1 MTFTTVSGNFSLT
14 SLKRELSYE
23 QIHTR
28 NDYLPHSAAKAAS
41 LIQLDKFMK
50 KQILLVLTMVLNTL
64 AFTVSAEEIG
74 DVTTTFKLL
83 GANHKIVI
91 EAFDDPDVPGV
102 TCHMSHAKTGG
113 IKGSVGLAEDP
124 SEASIACR
132 QIGVIDASKLDKLKN
147 GDVVFKEGL
156 SLIFKSLQVVR
167 FYDKKRN
174 VLVYLAYSDKVIEGS
189 PKNSI
194 SSVPVMKWN

>member
-1 MTFTTVSGNFSLT
+1 
-14 SLKRELSYE
+14 
-23 QIHTR
+23 
-28 NDYLPHSAAKAAS
+28 
-41 LIQLDKFMK
+41 MK
-50 KQILLVLTMVLNTL
+50 KHILLAATMVLSTL
-64 AFTVSAEEIG
+64 TLTASAEEIG

-102 TCHMSHAKTGG
+102 ACHISRAKTGG
-113 IKGSVGLAEDP
+113 MKGAVGLAEDP
-124 SEASIACR
+124 TEASIACR
-132 QIGVIDASKLDKLKN
+132 QIGAIDASKLDKLKN
-147 GDVVFKEGL
+147 GDVVFKESL
-156 SLIFKSLQVVR
+156 SLVFKTLQVVR

-194 SSVPVMKWN
+194 SSVPVMKWD

>member
-1 MTFTTVSGNFSLT
+1 
-14 SLKRELSYE
+14 
-23 QIHTR
+23 
-28 NDYLPHSAAKAAS
+28 
-41 LIQLDKFMK
+41 MK
-50 KQILLVLTMVLNTL
+50 KQILLAATMALGTV
-64 AFTVSAEEIG
+64 AFTASAEEIG

-102 TCHMSHAKTGG
+102 ACHVSRAKTGG
-113 IKGSVGLAEDP
+113 MKGAVGLAEDP

-132 QIGVIDASKLDKLKN
+132 QIGPIDMSKLDKLKN
-147 GDVVFKEGL
+147 GDVVFKENL
-156 SLIFKSLQVVR
+156 SLVFKTLQVVR

-194 SSVPVMKWN
+194 SSVPVMKWD

>member
-1 MTFTTVSGNFSLT
+1 
-14 SLKRELSYE
+14 
-23 QIHTR
+23 
-28 NDYLPHSAAKAAS
+28 
-41 LIQLDKFMK
+41 MK
-50 KQILLVLTMVLNTL
+50 KQILLAVTIVLGAL
-64 AFTVSAEEIG
+64 ALTASAEEIG

-102 TCHMSHAKTGG
+102 ACHVSRAKTGG
-113 IKGSVGLAEDP
+113 MKGAVGLAEDP

-132 QIGVIDASKLDKLKN
+132 QIGPIDTGKLDKLKN
-147 GDVVFKEGL
+147 GDVVFKENL
-156 SLIFKSLQVVR
+156 SLVFKTLQVVR

-194 SSVPVMKWN
+194 SSVPVMKWQ

>member
-1 MTFTTVSGNFSLT
+1 
-14 SLKRELSYE
+14 
-23 QIHTR
+23 
-28 NDYLPHSAAKAAS
+28 
-41 LIQLDKFMK
+41 MK
-50 KQILLVLTMVLNTL
+50 KQILLAATMVLGTL
-64 AFTVSAEEIG
+64 VFTASAEEIG

-91 EAFDDPDVPGV
+91 EAFDDPDVSGV
-102 TCHMSHAKTGG
+102 ACHISHAKTGG
-113 IKGSVGLAEDP
+113 MKGAVGLAEDP

-132 QIGVIDASKLDKLKN
+132 QIGAIDTSKLDKLKN
-147 GDVVFKEGL
+147 GEVVFKESL

-194 SSVPVMKWN
+194 SSVPVMKWD

>member
-1 MTFTTVSGNFSLT
+1 MNTIAKLIAVT
-14 SLKRELSYE
+14 SLL
-23 QIHTR
+23 
-28 NDYLPHSAAKAAS
+28 
-41 LIQLDKFMK
+41 
-50 KQILLVLTMVLNTL
+50 
-64 AFTVSAEEIG
+64 FTSSVMAEEIG

-102 TCHMSHAKTGG
+102 TCHVSKAKTGG

-132 QIGVIDASKLDKLKN
+132 QIGPIDLNPLEKLKN
-147 GDVVFKEGL
+147 GDVVFKESR
-156 SLIFKSLQVVR
+156 SLIFKTLQVVR
-167 FYDKKRN
+167 FYDKKRK
-174 VLVYLAYSDKVIEGS
+174 VLVYLAYSDKLIDGS

>member
-1 MTFTTVSGNFSLT
+1 V
-14 SLKRELSYE
+14 
-23 QIHTR
+23 
-28 NDYLPHSAAKAAS
+28 
-41 LIQLDKFMK
+41 DKLMK
-50 KQILLVLTMVLNTL
+50 KQILLAATMALGAL
-64 AFTVSAEEIG
+64 AFTASAEEIG

-102 TCHMSHAKTGG
+102 ACHISRAKTGG
-113 IKGSVGLAEDP
+113 MKGAVGLAEDP
-124 SEASIACR
+124 TEASIACR
-132 QIGVIDASKLDKLKN
+132 QIGAIDPGKLDKLKS
-147 GDVVFKEGL
+147 GDVVFKESL
-156 SLIFKSLQVVR
+156 SLVFKTLQVVR

-194 SSVPVMKWN
+194 SSVPVMKWD

>member
-1 MTFTTVSGNFSLT
+1 
-14 SLKRELSYE
+14 
-23 QIHTR
+23 
-28 NDYLPHSAAKAAS
+28 
-41 LIQLDKFMK
+41 MK
-50 KQILLVLTMVLNTL
+50 KQILLAATMVLGTV
-64 AFTVSAEEIG
+64 AFTASAEEIG

-102 TCHMSHAKTGG
+102 ACHLSRAKTGG
-113 IKGSVGLAEDP
+113 MKGAVGLAEDP
-124 SEASIACR
+124 TEASIACR
-132 QIGVIDASKLDKLKN
+132 QIGAIDPGKLDKLKN
-147 GDVVFKEGL
+147 GEVVFKESL
-156 SLIFKSLQVVR
+156 SLVFKSLQVVR

-194 SSVPVMKWN
+194 SSVPVMKWD

>member
-1 MTFTTVSGNFSLT
+1 
-14 SLKRELSYE
+14 
-23 QIHTR
+23 
-28 NDYLPHSAAKAAS
+28 
-41 LIQLDKFMK
+41 
-50 KQILLVLTMVLNTL
+50 MVLGTL
-64 AFTVSAEEIG
+64 VFTASAEEIG

-91 EAFDDPDVPGV
+91 EAFDDPDVSGV
-102 TCHMSHAKTGG
+102 ACHISHAKTGG
-113 IKGSVGLAEDP
+113 MKGAVGLAEDP

-132 QIGVIDASKLDKLKN
+132 QIGAIDTSKLDKLKN
-147 GDVVFKEGL
+147 GEVVFKESL
-156 SLIFKSLQVVR
+156 SLVFKSLQVVR

>member
-1 MTFTTVSGNFSLT
+1 
-14 SLKRELSYE
+14 
-23 QIHTR
+23 
-28 NDYLPHSAAKAAS
+28 
-41 LIQLDKFMK
+41 MK
-50 KQILLVLTMVLNTL
+50 KQILLAATMAFSTLT
-64 AFTVSAEEIG
+64 FTASAEEIG

-102 TCHMSHAKTGG
+102 ACHVSRAKTGG
-113 IKGSVGLAEDP
+113 MKGAVGLAEDP

-132 QIGVIDASKLDKLKN
+132 QIGPIDMSKLAKLKN
-147 GDVVFKEGL
+147 GDVVFKENL
-156 SLIFKSLQVVR
+156 SLVFKTLQVVR
-167 FYDKKRN
+167 FYDKTRN

-194 SSVPVMKWN
+194 SSVPVMKWD

>member
-1 MTFTTVSGNFSLT
+1 
-14 SLKRELSYE
+14 
-23 QIHTR
+23 
-28 NDYLPHSAAKAAS
+28 
-41 LIQLDKFMK
+41 MK
-50 KQILLVLTMVLNTL
+50 KQILLASLMLSALTS
-64 AFTVSAEEIG
+64 TVSAEEIG

-83 GANHKIVI
+83 GANHKIVV
-91 EAFDDPDVPGV
+91 EAFDDPDVSGV
-102 TCHMSHAKTGG
+102 TCHISHAKTGG

-147 GDVVFKEGL
+147 GEVVFKEGL

>member
-1 MTFTTVSGNFSLT
+1 
-14 SLKRELSYE
+14 
-23 QIHTR
+23 
-28 NDYLPHSAAKAAS
+28 
-41 LIQLDKFMK
+41 MK
-50 KQILLVLTMVLNTL
+50 KQILLAVTIVLGTL
-64 AFTVSAEEIG
+64 ALTASAEEIG

-102 TCHMSHAKTGG
+102 ACHVSRAKTGG
-113 IKGSVGLAEDP
+113 MKGAVGLAEDP

-132 QIGVIDASKLDKLKN
+132 QIGPIDTGKLDKLKN
-147 GDVVFKEGL
+147 GDVVFKENL
-156 SLIFKSLQVVR
+156 SLVFKTLQVVR

-194 SSVPVMKWN
+194 SSVPVMKWQ

>member
-1 MTFTTVSGNFSLT
+1 
-14 SLKRELSYE
+14 
-23 QIHTR
+23 
-28 NDYLPHSAAKAAS
+28 
-41 LIQLDKFMK
+41 MK
-50 KQILLVLTMVLNTL
+50 KQILLAATMALSTL

-74 DVTTTFKLL
+74 DVSTTFKLL
-83 GANHKIVI
+83 GANNKIVI
-91 EAFDDPDVPGV
+91 EAFDDPEVLGV
-102 TCHMSHAKTGG
+102 ACHVSRAKTGG

-124 SEASIACR
+124 TEASIACR
-132 QIGVIDASKLDKLKN
+132 QIGAIDTSKLDKLKN
-147 GDVVFKEGL
+147 GDVVFKESL

-194 SSVPVMKWN
+194 SSVPVMKWTQ